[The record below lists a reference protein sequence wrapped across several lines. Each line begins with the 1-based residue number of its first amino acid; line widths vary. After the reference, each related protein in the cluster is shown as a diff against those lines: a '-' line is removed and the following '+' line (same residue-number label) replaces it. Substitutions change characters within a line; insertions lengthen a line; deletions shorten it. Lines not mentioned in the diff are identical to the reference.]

1 MSITIFVSYNSRSHR
16 YLKFFQKVK
25 SEFPGSYK
33 GERLYKQAFLV
44 MNKLLASLKIPTIF
58 VYTFRIAV
66 IELDRDTRVTGEG
79 SQRLHLVL
87 PRFLSLAL
95 KFEHFSHWGEKLLWF
110 LK

>member
-44 MNKLLASLKIPTIF
+44 MNKLPASLKIPTVF

-66 IELDRDTRVTGEG
+66 IELDRDIRVTGEG

-95 KFEHFSHWGEKLLWF
+95 KFEHFSHWGEKLL
-110 LK
+110 